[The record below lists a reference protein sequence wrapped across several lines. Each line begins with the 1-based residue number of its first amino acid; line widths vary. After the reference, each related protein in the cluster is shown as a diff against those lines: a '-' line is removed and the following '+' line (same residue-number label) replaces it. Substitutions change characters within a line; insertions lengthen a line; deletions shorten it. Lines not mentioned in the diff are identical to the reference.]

1 MEFESEREVIRV
13 RKRKR
18 TDRKRRLK
26 GEGTEFLRLDT
37 ESLESEK
44 EDIK

>member
-18 TDRKRRLK
+18 TDRKRRLE
-26 GEGTEFLRLDT
+26 GEETEFLRLDR